1 MTGTTVFPFCA
12 CVCVCVCVS
21 EAVGADAGSPREAST
36 SGEESAES
44 EVVVGAVGAVAGG
57 GKGDAGDDP
66 KIPGGTT
73 IGGNR
78 YIRHQLMPPPGL
90 RSEPATV
97 RRVDGGGIA
106 GSWGGGGDGGGGCE
120 R

>member
-12 CVCVCVCVS
+12 CVCVCVS
-21 EAVGADAGSPREAST
+21 EAAGADAGSLGGAPA
-36 SGEESAES
+36 SGEESVES
-44 EVVVGAVGAVAGG
+44 EVAVGTVVGGG
-57 GKGDAGDDP
+57 RGEVGDDP

-90 RSEPATV
+90 RSDPATV
-97 RRVDGGGIA
+97 RRVGGGGGIT
-106 GSWGGGGDGGGGCE
+106 GSSDGGDDGGGGCE
-120 R
+120 RVT